1 MANPLYSDFGKH
13 NQNGLPD
20 IVGQVQQM
28 MKTFKGNPKEE
39 VQRLLNSGQLSQQQ
53 FNQFAQI
60 ANQIMAFM
68 PK

>member
-1 MANPLYSDFGKH
+1 MANPLYSDFGKN
-13 NQNGLPD
+13 NQNGLPA
-20 IVGQVQQM
+20 IVGQVQEM
-28 MKTFKGNPKEE
+28 MRTFKGNPKEE

>member
-1 MANPLYSDFGKH
+1 MANPLYSDFGKV
-13 NQNGLPD
+13 NNNNFSALVQ
-20 IVGQVQQM
+20 QVQQIK
-28 MKTFKGNPKEE
+28 KTFSGNPKEE
-39 VQRLLNSGQLSQQQ
+39 VQKLLNSGQLSQQQ

>member
-1 MANPLYSDFGKH
+1 MANPLYSDFGKN
-13 NQNGLPD
+13 NQNGFSA